1 MRGQGGREGERE
13 RGREGGREGGRE
25 IVRGKEINNN
35 MIVYMKTRDLT
46 LITSISLT
54 LSFCTKLSSL
64 SF

>member
-1 MRGQGGREGERE
+1 MRGQGGREGE
-13 RGREGGREGGRE
+13 REGGREGGRE